1 MKYIKIETVDM
12 FNVDWPQT
20 PQKFFCYKRHGANS
34 DVFLRDDFPTK
45 RGAPWGPNEVFVYL
59 FFIAFTVFAV
69 PRLPE
74 LRNRWGGFPFF
85 REGELSSRITTSDV
99 LTCFLKDITGCHKK
113 GDILQLH
120 FLDEI

>member
-45 RGAPWGPNEVFVYL
+45 NVGHLGGPTRFLSIYSSL
-59 FFIAFTVFAV
+59 
-69 PRLPE
+69 LS
-74 LRNRWGGFPFF
+74 
-85 REGELSSRITTSDV
+85 LSSPCLGFRNSGIGGGVS
-99 LTCFLKDITGCHKK
+99 
-113 GDILQLH
+113 H
-120 FLDEI
+120 FLGRVS